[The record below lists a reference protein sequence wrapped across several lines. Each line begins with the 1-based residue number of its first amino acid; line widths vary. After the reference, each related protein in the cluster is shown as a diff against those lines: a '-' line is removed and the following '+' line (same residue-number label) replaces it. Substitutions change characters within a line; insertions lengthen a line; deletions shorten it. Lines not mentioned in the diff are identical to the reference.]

1 MLTRAFLLVACLV
14 PCMACTT
21 IVRPTRP
28 SSPLVSDGAPVTDLR
43 FDGDEIQIRE
53 PGMPLSPSRN
63 WQREVANYAAGALNE
78 ALSTEELAPTV
89 KTIVTFDLASP
100 TALQIGPWKE
110 MTIGMTS
117 TLPDGTVVKSKPV
130 VGPIDDV
137 VEYGV
142 VTGMGIGG
150 TVLDVTAGAASIFF
164 IFSPSFVTGAVF
176 LGALVGGLALNVGQT
191 GAQYVF
197 ALNEEVRWSDLFAT
211 ALRAHAADV
220 RAQRGRGPPLRS
232 APSPPSRAPSST
244 TSTPAL
250 PDPADPS
257 TPPPLLDPAEADDR

>member
-1 MLTRAFLLVACLV
+1 MGVRFFVVLMWLV
-14 PCMACTT
+14 PAMACTT
-21 IVRPTRP
+21 VIRPTRP
-28 SSPLVSDGAPVTDLR
+28 SAPVVREGEPLTDLR

-53 PGMPLSPSRN
+53 PGMPLSPSRS

-78 ALSTEELAPTV
+78 ALSTNELAPTA

-110 MTIGMTS
+110 MTIGLTS
-117 TLPDGTVVKSKPV
+117 TLPDGTVVKSQPV

-176 LGALVGGLALNVGQT
+176 LGALVGGLALNIGQT
-191 GAQYVF
+191 GAQYVC
-197 ALNEEVRWSDLFAT
+197 AMNEESRWSELFAT

-220 RAQRGRGPPLRS
+220 RARRGRGPPPGAS
-232 APSPPSRAPSST
+232 TSQTAPPTTPPSTSSD
-244 TSTPAL
+244 PV
-250 PDPADPS
+250 DPAS
-257 TPPPLLDPAEADDR
+257 PPPLLDPAE